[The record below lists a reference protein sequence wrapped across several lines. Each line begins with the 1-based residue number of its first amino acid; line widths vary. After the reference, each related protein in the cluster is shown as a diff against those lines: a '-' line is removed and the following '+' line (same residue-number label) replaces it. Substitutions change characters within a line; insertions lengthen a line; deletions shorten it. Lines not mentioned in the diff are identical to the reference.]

1 MACCYDVGI
10 ALLFSRIQNL
20 CKYGVVSV
28 YVAGCVHRLDEQF
41 NGVSC
46 QLMNLDGLPN
56 GWGWG
61 QIIYKSNSE
70 EPLQITGILY
80 RPDNYYLLE
89 VEDQAGC
96 TRYVHLTQVQDSK
109 PLGMDIVG
117 EGAD

>member
-1 MACCYDVGI
+1 
-10 ALLFSRIQNL
+10 
-20 CKYGVVSV
+20 
-28 YVAGCVHRLDEQF
+28 
-41 NGVSC
+41 
-46 QLMNLDGLPN
+46 MNLDGLPN